1 MQVRQNKYILIK
13 PFFRNVS
20 YLQMSRKWMFYFD
33 EPNKSALIA
42 KLDGDEN
49 LSTKAWGSSIDNTQK
64 PKLIPLRGFFCW
76 TRIIKSIFWLMA
88 TWLKIKTSSGVL
100 KLLLQIFNL
109 WHRHILYCRPSVNL
123 GYLQAQSDTS
133 DGCFSLAGLWPTST
147 KRMKSH

>member
-1 MQVRQNKYILIK
+1 
-13 PFFRNVS
+13 
-20 YLQMSRKWMFYFD
+20 MSRKGMFYFD
-33 EPNKSALIA
+33 EPNKSVLIA

-49 LSTKAWGSSIDNTQK
+49 LSTKTCGSSIDNTQK

-109 WHRHILYCRPSVNL
+109 QHRHILYCRPSVNL

-133 DGCFSLAGLWPTST
+133 DGVSHWLACGQLQPKEWS
-147 KRMKSH
+147 RMKILPPKESDKKWLK